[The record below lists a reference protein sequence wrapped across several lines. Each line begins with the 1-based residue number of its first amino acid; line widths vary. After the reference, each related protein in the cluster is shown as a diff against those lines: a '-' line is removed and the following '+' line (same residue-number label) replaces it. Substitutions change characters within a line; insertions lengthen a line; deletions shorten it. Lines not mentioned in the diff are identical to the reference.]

1 MDFRRALELL
11 KLADYGETW
20 YQNDI
25 ATLMG
30 LDRVLRSFC
39 GTVVAVYAS
48 VQRRRA
54 DGLAQVV
61 IVMRTS
67 RVSMEA
73 FSSFLL
79 KIHKG

>member
-30 LDRVLRSFC
+30 LERVLRSFC
-39 GTVVAVYAS
+39 VVLWSRYMQVCSAAELMNW
-48 VQRRRA
+48 RR
-54 DGLAQVV
+54 
-61 IVMRTS
+61 
-67 RVSMEA
+67 
-73 FSSFLL
+73 
-79 KIHKG
+79 